1 MKTANTFVAT
11 GLVAILGS
19 AGLASAASA
28 EAAANTAPTTAPTVK
43 QEVITASDIAVSG
56 TARNVLTG
64 VQYARAAIDQG
75 QTDVAKKILAQVN
88 GLFGD
93 QDGTVMM
100 KTDDGFSLPV
110 DTGLSVAE
118 GFTPTKDHEA
128 AFATAQTLMANGN
141 IDQVVTTLTDA
152 GVDLVAEIALLPYTP
167 TVNSL
172 TQAAAD
178 LDAGQ
183 VDQATASL
191 DAILASVH
199 VASFATDAL
208 PAQGYAMSEIQQ
220 G

>member
-1 MKTANTFVAT
+1 MKTANKLVAS
-11 GLVAILGS
+11 GLIAILGS
-19 AGLASAASA
+19 TGLVSAASA
-28 EAAANTAPTTAPTVK
+28 EANATATPSVK
-43 QEVITASDIAVSG
+43 QEVVTASEIAVSG

-64 VQYARAAIDQG
+64 VQYAKAAIAQG
-75 QTDVAKKILAQVN
+75 ETDVAKKILADVS

-100 KTDDGFSLPV
+100 KTDEGFSLPI
-110 DTGLSVAE
+110 DTGLTVAE
-118 GFTPTKDHEA
+118 GFTPTEDHEA
-128 AFATAQTLMANGN
+128 AFATAQTLMADGN

-152 GVDLVAEIALLPYTP
+152 GVDLVAEVALLPYAP
-167 TVNSL
+167 TMDGL
-172 TQAAAD
+172 TKAAAD

-199 VASFATDAL
+199 VASFAPNAL
-208 PAQGYAMSEIQQ
+208 PAQGYAMSDIQK

>member
-1 MKTANTFVAT
+1 MKTATKLVAAGLVALMGTT
-11 GLVAILGS
+11 GLVS
-19 AGLASAASA
+19 VASA
-28 EAAANTAPTTAPTVK
+28 ETNASATPNVT
-43 QEVITASDIAVSG
+43 QEVVTASEIAVSG
-56 TARNVLTG
+56 TARNVLAG
-64 VQYARAAIDQG
+64 VQYAKAAIDQG
-75 QTDVAKKILAQVN
+75 QTDVAKKILAEVS

-100 KTDDGFSLPV
+100 KTDDGFNLPI
-110 DTGLSVAE
+110 DTGLTLAK
-118 GFTPTKDHEA
+118 GFTPTKDHET

-141 IDQVVTTLTDA
+141 IDEVVTTLTDA

-167 TVNSL
+167 TVDGL

-199 VASFATDAL
+199 VASFAPNAL
-208 PAQGYAMSEIQQ
+208 PAQGYDMSEIQPS
-220 G
+220 

>member
-1 MKTANTFVAT
+1 MKTANKLVAT
-11 GLVAILGS
+11 GLIAIMGSTALVSMAS
-19 AGLASAASA
+19 AGTDATAAPSAQ
-28 EAAANTAPTTAPTVK
+28 
-43 QEVITASDIAVSG
+43 QEVVTAKDVTVSG
-56 TARNVLTG
+56 TARNVLAG
-64 VQYARAAIDQG
+64 VQYAKAAIGQG
-75 QTDVAKKILAQVN
+75 QTDVAKKILADVN

-100 KTDDGFSLPV
+100 KTDKGFSLPI
-110 DTGLSVAE
+110 DTGLTLAK
-118 GFTPTKDHEA
+118 GFTPTEVHEA
-128 AFATAQTLMANGN
+128 AFAKAQTLMADGN
-141 IDQVVTTLTDA
+141 INEVISTLTDA

-167 TVNSL
+167 TVDSL

-199 VASFATDAL
+199 VASFAPDAL
-208 PAQGYAMSEIQQ
+208 PAQGYAMSDIQQ